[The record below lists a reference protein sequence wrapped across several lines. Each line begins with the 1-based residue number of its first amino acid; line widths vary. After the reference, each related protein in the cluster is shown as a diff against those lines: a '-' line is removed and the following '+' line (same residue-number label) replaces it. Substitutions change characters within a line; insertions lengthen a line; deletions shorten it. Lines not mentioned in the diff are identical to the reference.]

1 MLRSRLTTRGQ
12 ATLGVGVR
20 AGAGGAAIA
29 MTIVNATKPA
39 AAERPVFVARFRALP
54 DVDAIH
60 SLRVMLKSALRL
72 HGLQCLS
79 LEEEPNHATQT
90 TQNSD
95 DT

>member
-1 MLRSRLTTRGQ
+1 MTT
-12 ATLGVGVR
+12 ANT
-20 AGAGGAAIA
+20 
-29 MTIVNATKPA
+29 TKPA
-39 AAERPVFVARFRALP
+39 ASERPVFIARFRALP

-60 SLRVMLKSALRL
+60 ALRLTIKQALRL

-90 TQNSD
+90 TQTSN